1 MSLPDIPGIS
11 NDGPRPIILVVGKML
26 KTSASNGDYKTL
38 SSFTGEAR
46 SSPASTGPTPTVGQ
60 LYGWSM

>member
-11 NDGPRPIILVVGKML
+11 NDGPRPIILVVGNIL
-26 KTSASNGDYKTL
+26 KTAASNGVYT
-38 SSFTGEAR
+38 SVSVSTAEAR